1 MVTVIK
7 AYSKRLASVKPD
19 DQCTDL
25 TLAHRRYAYNQ
36 RLYYERHVDAVMR
49 KKAKEKYDNDPE
61 FRKRKLALMKERRDR
76 VKLEKLTQ
84 Q

>member
-19 DQCTDL
+19 NECTDL

-36 RLYYERHVDAVMR
+36 RLYYERHVDTVR
-49 KKAKEKYDNDPE
+49 KKAKDKYANDPVY
-61 FRKRKLALMKERRDR
+61 RKRKLALMKERRDR
-76 VKLEKLTQ
+76 VKLAEQ
-84 Q
+84 